1 MKKILGLDLGTNSIG
16 WALINSD
23 SENNNNKILGMGS
36 RIIPMSQD
44 ILSDFTQG
52 NSISQTA
59 ERTQYRSTRRLRERH
74 LLRRE
79 RLHRVLHLM
88 GLLPKHY
95 DEMIDFENHPGKF
108 LPETEPKIAWSKND
122 EGKYEFIFKKSFE
135 EMMADFKANQPEL
148 LTDGK
153 KVPYDWTIYYLR
165 KKALTQKI
173 EKEELAWILLNFNQK
188 RGYYQLRGE
197 EEDEENPNKSIEY
210 HALKV
215 THVEA
220 DEAEKNKSDIWY
232 TIYLENGWIYRRSS
246 KIPLFDWI
254 GVTKEFIVTTEL
266 NDDGTVKI
274 DKEGKEKRS
283 FRIPSEDDWTLLKKK
298 TETDIDKSKKTVG
311 TYIYDTLL
319 KKPDQKIRGKLIRT
333 IERKYYKKELKK
345 ILTKQKEFHPELK
358 DRNLYRSCVVELYPN
373 NKAQQNNIRNKDFT
387 YLFIEDIIFY
397 QRPLKSKKSLIS
409 NCKFEYRTYKDKE
422 GNIRKAPL
430 KCVPKSHPLYQEFRL
445 WKFVQDLRI
454 YEREKKINGKLYI
467 DYDVTNEFIKTE
479 EDLVNLFDWL
489 NKRSGIKQNTLLSS
503 YFKVKKTNKTDK
515 QLPYRWNYVED
526 KEYPCNETRF
536 SITNRLEKI
545 NDLPNNFLTN
555 RKEFELWHLLYSVID
570 KNELEKALK
579 KFAAKNN
586 LPISEFVDAFVKF
599 PPFERDYGSYSEKAL
614 KKLLP
619 LMRMG
624 KYWNYEAIDLNTRQR
639 IEKLLTG
646 EIDETIHDKVR
657 EKTSHLTDEKQ
668 FKGLPE
674 WLAAYVVYGRHSEM
688 SEYTK
693 WNTYHDL
700 NNYLQDFKQHSLRN
714 PIVEQV
720 IMETLR
726 VVRDCWEKYG
736 NIDEIH
742 VELGR
747 EIKNPAEKRKKIT
760 KTITQNE
767 NTNLRIKA
775 LLIELANDGV
785 ENARPYSPT
794 QEEILKIY
802 EEGVLNSTIDIPN
815 DIEKIVRKA
824 TPTKQEL
831 NRYKL
836 WLEQKY
842 RSPYTGEII
851 PLAKLFTPA
860 YEIEHIIPQSLY
872 FDDSLS
878 NKVICESEVN
888 KLKGNQLAYEFIKT
902 HHGEKV
908 ELNFG
913 KTVEIMSKEAYEKFV
928 NENYRNNFFKRK
940 KLLMDD
946 IPDEF
951 IERQINDTRYITKV
965 VKSLLSN
972 IVREEDEQ
980 EPTSKNVIVTTGQIT
995 NTLKRDWGLNDI
1007 WNEIIYPRF
1016 ERLNELTNSILFG
1029 QWVNENGKRFF
1040 RTQVPLDLQ
1049 KGFSKK
1055 RIDHRHHAMD
1065 ALVIACTT
1073 RNHVNYLNNE
1083 SAKSSNRETRYDLRN
1098 KLCKKVKTDDKGN
1111 YIWQFIKPWETFT
1124 QDAKIE
1130 LENIVV
1136 SFKQNLR
1143 VINKTTN
1150 YYQRYVNGKKVI
1162 DKQTKGDHWA
1172 IRKSLHKDTVAGQ
1185 VNLRFK
1191 KKVSLSVAIDQ
1202 PENIVDK
1209 QLKREIKNLQKEK
1222 FDKKQILKY
1231 FSNLNYRWQGKEI
1244 KQPEI
1249 YYFSN
1254 DKVEMTASR
1263 VNLDTSFGTKKIES
1277 ITDTGIQKILKNH
1290 LSKFDENVNGT
1301 IIEHPELAFSP
1312 EGIEEM
1318 NKNIRE
1324 LNDGKPHKPIIK
1336 IRTYEP
1342 KGNKFN
1348 VGTKGNKKLKFVE
1361 ADKGTNLFF
1370 AVYID
1375 DDGKRNF
1382 ETIPLNIIIERLKQ
1396 GYEAVPEKNEKGH
1409 RLLFHLSPNDL
1420 VYLPTE
1426 EEIINRNISIPLDKN
1441 RIYKMVSCTGNESHF
1456 IPFYIANPIV
1466 KTTEL
1471 GSNNKAQRAWTGEMI
1486 KEICIP
1492 IKVDR
1497 LGNIVEI
1504 KTT

>member
-88 GLLPKHY
+88 GFLPKHY

-122 EGKYEFIFKKSFE
+122 ESKYEFIFKKSFE

-586 LPISEFVDAFVKF
+586 LPINEFVDAFVKF

-646 EIDETIHDKVR
+646 EVDETIHDKVR

-802 EEGVLNSTIDIPN
+802 EEGVNSLASGMI
-815 DIEKIVRKA
+815 
-824 TPTKQEL
+824 
-831 NRYKL
+831 
-836 WLEQKY
+836 
-842 RSPYTGEII
+842 SP
-851 PLAKLFTPA
+851 
-860 YEIEHIIPQSLY
+860 
-872 FDDSLS
+872 
-878 NKVICESEVN
+878 V
-888 KLKGNQLAYEFIKT
+888 
-902 HHGEKV
+902 
-908 ELNFG
+908 
-913 KTVEIMSKEAYEKFV
+913 
-928 NENYRNNFFKRK
+928 
-940 KLLMDD
+940 
-946 IPDEF
+946 
-951 IERQINDTRYITKV
+951 
-965 VKSLLSN
+965 
-972 IVREEDEQ
+972 
-980 EPTSKNVIVTTGQIT
+980 
-995 NTLKRDWGLNDI
+995 
-1007 WNEIIYPRF
+1007 
-1016 ERLNELTNSILFG
+1016 
-1029 QWVNENGKRFF
+1029 
-1040 RTQVPLDLQ
+1040 
-1049 KGFSKK
+1049 
-1055 RIDHRHHAMD
+1055 
-1065 ALVIACTT
+1065 
-1073 RNHVNYLNNE
+1073 
-1083 SAKSSNRETRYDLRN
+1083 
-1098 KLCKKVKTDDKGN
+1098 
-1111 YIWQFIKPWETFT
+1111 
-1124 QDAKIE
+1124 
-1130 LENIVV
+1130 
-1136 SFKQNLR
+1136 
-1143 VINKTTN
+1143 
-1150 YYQRYVNGKKVI
+1150 
-1162 DKQTKGDHWA
+1162 
-1172 IRKSLHKDTVAGQ
+1172 
-1185 VNLRFK
+1185 
-1191 KKVSLSVAIDQ
+1191 
-1202 PENIVDK
+1202 
-1209 QLKREIKNLQKEK
+1209 
-1222 FDKKQILKY
+1222 
-1231 FSNLNYRWQGKEI
+1231 
-1244 KQPEI
+1244 
-1249 YYFSN
+1249 
-1254 DKVEMTASR
+1254 
-1263 VNLDTSFGTKKIES
+1263 
-1277 ITDTGIQKILKNH
+1277 
-1290 LSKFDENVNGT
+1290 
-1301 IIEHPELAFSP
+1301 
-1312 EGIEEM
+1312 
-1318 NKNIRE
+1318 
-1324 LNDGKPHKPIIK
+1324 
-1336 IRTYEP
+1336 
-1342 KGNKFN
+1342 
-1348 VGTKGNKKLKFVE
+1348 
-1361 ADKGTNLFF
+1361 
-1370 AVYID
+1370 
-1375 DDGKRNF
+1375 
-1382 ETIPLNIIIERLKQ
+1382 
-1396 GYEAVPEKNEKGH
+1396 
-1409 RLLFHLSPNDL
+1409 
-1420 VYLPTE
+1420 
-1426 EEIINRNISIPLDKN
+1426 
-1441 RIYKMVSCTGNESHF
+1441 
-1456 IPFYIANPIV
+1456 
-1466 KTTEL
+1466 
-1471 GSNNKAQRAWTGEMI
+1471 
-1486 KEICIP
+1486 
-1492 IKVDR
+1492 
-1497 LGNIVEI
+1497 
-1504 KTT
+1504 